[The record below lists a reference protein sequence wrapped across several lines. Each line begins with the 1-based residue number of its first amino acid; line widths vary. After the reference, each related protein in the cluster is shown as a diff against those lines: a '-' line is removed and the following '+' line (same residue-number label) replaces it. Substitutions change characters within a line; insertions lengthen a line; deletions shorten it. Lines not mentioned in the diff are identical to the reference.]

1 MFQFSNISSVG
12 GLREEGEGEGE
23 GEGRRERGL
32 TKLDK
37 GELNI
42 NEAMNITG
50 PPYLYAS
57 MSLLSPAIAVCTVM
71 VSGPLISFEGGV
83 IAKTVHTIFIYS

>member
-23 GEGRRERGL
+23 GEGRR
-32 TKLDK
+32 DK